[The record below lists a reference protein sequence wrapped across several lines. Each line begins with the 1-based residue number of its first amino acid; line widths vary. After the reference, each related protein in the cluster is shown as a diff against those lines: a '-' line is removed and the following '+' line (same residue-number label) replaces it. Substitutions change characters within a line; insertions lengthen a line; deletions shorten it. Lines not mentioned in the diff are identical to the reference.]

1 MALPRFEYGNTL
13 PPFLENYIL
22 YPNIYIVN
30 NTSYTELGACKLSQQ
45 KKFKIL

>member
-1 MALPRFEYGNTL
+1 MVLPRFEYGNTL

-30 NTSYTELGACKLSQQ
+30 NTSYTELGARVQTQST
-45 KKFKIL
+45 KKF